1 MKRLHVIIGL
11 ILLQFGISNA
21 QQKEPTVLDGIYVKE
36 HVPARK
42 PVPYHH
48 LREADMMWSKKI
60 WRILDLREK
69 INHPIYYP
77 VTDPVVD
84 TRRSLISLMLFSVDN
99 GELEV
104 YDTGDDEFTTP
115 MTVQQID
122 VAFDALDDTVMVEN
136 VETGE
141 QVATPTKG
149 TRKLAEVSRLMLK
162 EVWYFDKQRA
172 MLEVRIIGM
181 CPIRLAPPKATLGEV
196 EDPDEEKVLTQ
207 KKVMW
212 VYFPSFRPIMARNEV
227 FNPNNDSERRTYDDI
242 FFKRRF
248 SSYIFQ
254 ETNVYDN
261 RTIGE
266 YRYGLDA
273 LLESEK
279 IKDWMF
285 KVEHDLWE
293 F

>member
-11 ILLQFGISNA
+11 ILLQFGFANA

-60 WRILDLREK
+60 WRVLDLREK
-69 INHPIYYP
+69 INHPLYYP
-77 VTDPVVD
+77 VQTDKVD
-84 TRRSLISLMLFSVDN
+84 DRRSLISLILYSVESGD
-99 GELEV
+99 LEV
-104 YDTGDDEFTTP
+104 YDSGDDEFTKP
-115 MTVQQID
+115 MTIADID
-122 VAFDALDDTVMVEN
+122 VAFDAIDDTTYVDD

-141 QVATPTKG
+141 SKQQVVKG
-149 TRKLAEVSRLMLK
+149 TRKLSEVSRLMLK

-172 MLEVRIIGM
+172 MLEVRIVGM
-181 CPIRLAPPKATLGEV
+181 CPIRMAPPKAAIGEV

-212 VYFPSFRPIMARNEV
+212 VYFLAFRPIMANHEV
-227 FNPNNDSERRTYDDI
+227 FNANNDSERRTFDDI

-261 RTIGE
+261 RIIGE